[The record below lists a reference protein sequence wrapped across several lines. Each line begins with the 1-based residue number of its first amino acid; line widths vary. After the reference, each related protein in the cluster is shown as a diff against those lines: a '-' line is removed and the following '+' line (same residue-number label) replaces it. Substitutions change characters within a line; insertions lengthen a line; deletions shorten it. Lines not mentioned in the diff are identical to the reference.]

1 MVIKGSATK
10 RNGERGFTQPLMW
23 NKKER
28 KKKEETEGR
37 GEERRGCVG
46 ARTEKK
52 KRKTTEKGQGGKWG
66 NRERERGREI
76 RKV

>member
-10 RNGERGFTQPLMW
+10 RNGERLHPAADVEQEG
-23 NKKER
+23 KKE
-28 KKKEETEGR
+28 KR
-37 GEERRGCVG
+37 GDGGERRGCVG
-46 ARTEKK
+46 ARTEK